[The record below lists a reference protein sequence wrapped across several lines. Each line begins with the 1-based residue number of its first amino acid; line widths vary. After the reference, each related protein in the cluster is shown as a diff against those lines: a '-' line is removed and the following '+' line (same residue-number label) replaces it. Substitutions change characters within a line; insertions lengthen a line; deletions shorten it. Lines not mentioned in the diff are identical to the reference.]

1 MIKDI
6 LVHIPTERPSRP
18 VIDGSVSLAL
28 AHSTHLGAL
37 TVGYVSR
44 DAIPFLQKA
53 ETAGHHQHQRGRITS
68 RQRQRNWRNT

>member
-53 ETAGHHQHQRGRITS
+53 ETLVVINIKEAG
-68 RQRQRNWRNT
+68 